1 MGTIRLTLAQ
11 ALTRFLAAQRTE
23 IDGQAL
29 PLFAG
34 VWAIF
39 GHGNVAAMGEALH
52 GARDQLPTFRAHNEQ
67 GMAHAAVAFAKA
79 SRCVHFPSR
88 RSVVSAKVSQAR
100 LPSAEAVRAP
110 PSALSALASA

>member
-1 MGTIRLTLAQ
+1 MSTIRLTMAQ
-11 ALTRFLAAQRTE
+11 ALVRFLAAQRTE
-23 IDGQAL
+23 IDGETL

-52 GARDQLPTFRAHNEQ
+52 AERSRLPTYRAHNEQ

-79 SRCVHFPSR
+79 SRR
-88 RSVVSAKVSQAR
+88 RRMMACTSSIGTGATNLITAAATAHVN
-100 LPSAEAVRAP
+100 
-110 PSALSALASA
+110 